1 MTGFSAKRTTFDT
14 KLAHAV
20 PLNVRFS
27 GGEDR
32 YFPDPTMSMIMHLAQ
47 GKPGQSAVAYPHYH
61 IERRCRI
68 LVIGSQLKATTRYRA
83 LLRHI
88 SIGGAMLDFNAAILL
103 PKHFFLEV
111 DGFKEEIGCAEVHR
125 SGPELGRAIQ
135 HAAGAGFPE
144 QADSC
149 PVLERV
155 VGRARPYSK
164 AGWRSLDFY

>member
-1 MTGFSAKRTTFDT
+1 
-14 KLAHAV
+14 
-20 PLNVRFS
+20 
-27 GGEDR
+27 
-32 YFPDPTMSMIMHLAQ
+32 MHLAQ

-111 DGFKEEIGCAEVHR
+111 DGCTAAVPNSGVRFNMLLAQDFLSRLIRVQFSSGLWAGQGPTLRPDGVH
-125 SGPELGRAIQ
+125 
-135 HAAGAGFPE
+135 
-144 QADSC
+144 
-149 PVLERV
+149 
-155 VGRARPYSK
+155 
-164 AGWRSLDFY
+164 